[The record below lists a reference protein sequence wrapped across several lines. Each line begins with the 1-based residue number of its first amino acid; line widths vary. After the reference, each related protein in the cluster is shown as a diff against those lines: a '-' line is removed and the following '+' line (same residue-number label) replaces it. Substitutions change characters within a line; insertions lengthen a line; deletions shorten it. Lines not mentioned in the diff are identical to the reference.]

1 MDPKHPQSSAL
12 RLRTRRNGGS
22 VGDGRFRRREAG
34 GGGRDGRAPEEAA
47 GDWGKHR
54 PAGKTGH
61 PPRRLLLQQP
71 VKGKQSRAPAA
82 ARGRSESTEDH
93 LERIQE
99 LVDRKGYARVSD
111 IADSLGLS
119 KSAVSN
125 MVRRLAA
132 RGFVNYE
139 KYRGF
144 TLTPQ
149 GRAVASHIQVRHQ
162 TLAEMLN
169 LLGLSPATVREEVE
183 AIEHHL
189 KPETLQVF
197 SKLVRFWRTHP
208 EQLEAFLKHSKTK

>member
-1 MDPKHPQSSAL
+1 M
-12 RLRTRRNGGS
+12 
-22 VGDGRFRRREAG
+22 
-34 GGGRDGRAPEEAA
+34 
-47 GDWGKHR
+47 
-54 PAGKTGH
+54 
-61 PPRRLLLQQP
+61 
-71 VKGKQSRAPAA
+71 AA
-82 ARGRSESTEDH
+82 AFCYDAVMKAKQWNSTPARQNRSESTEDH

-111 IADSLGLS
+111 IANSLGLS

-149 GRAVASHIQVRHQ
+149 GRAVASHIKVRHQ
-162 TLAEMLN
+162 ILFEMLN
-169 LLGLSPATVREEVE
+169 LLGLSPGTVREEVE

-197 SKLVRFWRTHP
+197 SKLVRFWRAHP
-208 EQLEAFLKHSKTK
+208 EQLEAFLRHSKTK